1 MILSW
6 RQWRNQGGG
15 VETSAP
21 GAAFWGRK
29 LRLECHVTTTKC
41 QMLAD
46 ASNHD
51 LQKSNDTRWYPVA
64 KSHQDHQG
72 SQREQLQT
80 LVTF

>member
-1 MILSW
+1 
-6 RQWRNQGGG
+6 
-15 VETSAP
+15 
-21 GAAFWGRK
+21 
-29 LRLECHVTTTKC
+29 
-41 QMLAD
+41 MLAD

-51 LQKSNDTRWYPVA
+51 LQKSNTTRWYPVA